1 MAVFHPELLPGGML
15 WCDEQEEQQRLAE
28 LAQGKKPTGLF
39 LGALAGRLWP
49 RSKQQ

>member
-1 MAVFHPELLPGGML
+1 MVVFCPESGA
-15 WCDEQEEQQRLAE
+15 QEEQQRLAE